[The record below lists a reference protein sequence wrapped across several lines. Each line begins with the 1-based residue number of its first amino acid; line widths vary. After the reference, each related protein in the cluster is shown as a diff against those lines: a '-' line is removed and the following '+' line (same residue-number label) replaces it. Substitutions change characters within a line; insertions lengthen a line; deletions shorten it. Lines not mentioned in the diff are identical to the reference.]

1 MTFFQTLVSNPQSMI
16 MLSILVV
23 AMLGLVVG
31 LIALLLERQG
41 NQQIQQRLADLGLQ
55 LLEQQEDYNKL
66 EKLQFI
72 GAQRQQRM
80 DQVLQD
86 IYGLIENNSQQL
98 DQLKDQPNGHVSL
111 ASDVPSQSNYEHAI
125 RMAKEGLSGERIQE
139 ICGLTEGEVN
149 LILDLHQ

>member
-1 MTFFQTLVSNPQSMI
+1 
-16 MLSILVV
+16 
-23 AMLGLVVG
+23 
-31 LIALLLERQG
+31 LIALSLERQG

-80 DQVLQD
+80 NQVLQD
-86 IYGLIENNSQQL
+86 IYGVIENNSQQL
-98 DQLKDQPNGHVSL
+98 DQLKDQANGHTNL
-111 ASDVPSQSNYEHAI
+111 ASNVPSQSNYEHAI
-125 RMAKEGLSGERIQE
+125 RMAKEGLSGERIQK